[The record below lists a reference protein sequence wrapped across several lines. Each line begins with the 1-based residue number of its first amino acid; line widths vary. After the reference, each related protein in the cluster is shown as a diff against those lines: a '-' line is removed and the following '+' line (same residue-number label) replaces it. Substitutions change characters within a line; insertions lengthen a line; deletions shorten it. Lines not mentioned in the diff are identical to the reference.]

1 MGESNCS
8 WNRKPLLHR
17 ETMLAAAAIYQGQYL
32 RVMSSS
38 KMTLRTF
45 FLCLFYD
52 LFVKKTQKPK
62 QAQSKTKNPKYL
74 RTKCHYHK
82 LFLTLIIMPGFE
94 LYWCTSVRYFYCP
107 KSFTRSHYDE
117 FDVLRAECFLE
128 LTSCT
133 FSLSLPSC
141 PNRNV
146 WKQQWL
152 CTCHLSDLLH
162 DWLEIP
168 WVTGNV
174 RLLFSPWRY
183 YLNKWCFKSFLQ
195 NIFV

>member
-45 FLCLFYD
+45 FLCLFFMT
-52 LFVKKTQKPK
+52 FVKKKKTTETQKPK
-62 QAQSKTKNPKYL
+62 QTHSKTKNPKYF

-94 LYWCTSVRYFYCP
+94 LYWCTSMRYFYCP

-117 FDVLRAECFLE
+117 YDILRTECFLE

-133 FSLSLPSC
+133 FSPFLP
-141 PNRNV
+141 
-146 WKQQWL
+146 
-152 CTCHLSDLLH
+152 
-162 DWLEIP
+162 
-168 WVTGNV
+168 
-174 RLLFSPWRY
+174 
-183 YLNKWCFKSFLQ
+183 
-195 NIFV
+195 